1 MTTSRVHITP
11 HMHWDREWY
20 FTTEESRILL
30 VNNMEEIMT
39 RLENDPQYKYYVLD
53 GQTAVLE
60 DYFAIKPENIDRV
73 KKLVESGKLIIGP
86 WYSQTD
92 TMQVSGESIVR
103 NMMYGMRDC
112 LKLGQPMRIGY
123 LPDSFSM
130 SSQLPMIY
138 NGFGI
143 NRAMFWRGCSER
155 HGSNKTEFNWQ
166 SNDGSEV
173 TAQVLPLGYAIGK
186 YLPTDEEGL
195 RARLDKYFPVL
206 EKASVTKDILLP
218 NGHDQMPIQNDI
230 FDVMDTLREIYPD
243 REFHMSRFEEVFE
256 KIEAM
261 RDQLDTIKGEFN
273 DGKYMRVH
281 RSISSTRMDIKLI
294 HAKIENKIVN
304 ILEPLASIA
313 WSLGFEYHHGLI
325 EKMWKES
332 MKNHAHDSIGCC
344 CSDKVHAEILN
355 RYILADDMAT
365 NLINFYK
372 RKIVDHMPAQGSDD
386 KLAFFNLMPYA
397 REEVVN
403 TMITIRAQE
412 FAIFDQNG
420 NPVDYFIQ
428 DKREID
434 PGKVDRQIVH
444 YGNYDPF
451 MEYDIQLNINVPA
464 MGYTTLHIR
473 ANQSASIK
481 TASQASDTLEN
492 TYYKI
497 KLNSNGTLSIFDK
510 ETQQTYDQVLRI
522 EDGSDDG
529 DEYDYSPSRQEWL
542 LYSDQFE
549 VETSI
554 KHQGFQSV
562 ANIAFRM
569 NVPENLME
577 REQRTGQNGYVDV
590 TAQVVLKQNSR
601 RIEVRMELDNQADD
615 HRVRVLIP
623 TPFTPETVVA
633 DNQFGCITR
642 PVDDPAMQVW
652 QQEGWKEAPV
662 PIYQLMN
669 FAALENDK
677 GDKGGIALFTNGLRE
692 FEVIS
697 GHNSEIRNTFALTLF
712 RSVGVLGKEELLLRP
727 GRPSGIKIPTPDSQV
742 RGKLVCEFA
751 LYAFD
756 GDHISANV
764 MSKAREY
771 VTPVVCYNKIPY
783 NAMKLN
789 VGEQNLP
796 MTYSVLNKPIKGAVL
811 SAFKKAEDEDALI
824 VRMYNPSES
833 DTITDKVEWCSSLS
847 EWIEVGLD
855 EVALNE
861 WDKGSVQAG
870 SIGGLAQCQ
879 VKTFKVK
886 LALSNDE
893 S

>member
-30 VNNMEEIMT
+30 VNNMEEIMN
-39 RLENDPQYKYYVLD
+39 RLESDPEYKYYVLD

-60 DYFAIKPENIDRV
+60 DYFAIKPENTERV
-73 KKLVESGKLIIGP
+73 KALVEAGKLIIGP

-103 NMMYGMRDC
+103 NMMYGIRDC
-112 LKLGQPMRIGY
+112 MKFGDAMKIGY

-138 NGFGI
+138 NGFDI
-143 NRAMFWRGCSER
+143 TRAMFWRGCSER
-155 HGSNKTEFNWQ
+155 HGTNKTEFLWQ

-186 YLPTDEEGL
+186 YLPQDEEGL

-206 EKASVTKDILLP
+206 EKPSVTKDILLP
-218 NGHDQMPIQNDI
+218 NGHDQMPIQKDI
-230 FDVMDTLREIYPD
+230 FEVMDKLREIYPD
-243 REFHMSRFEEVFE
+243 REFSMSRFEEVFE
-256 KIEAM
+256 KVEAA

-281 RSISSTRMDIKLI
+281 RTISSTRMDIKLI
-294 HAKIENKIVN
+294 HAEIENKIVN

-313 WSLGFEYHHGLI
+313 WALGFEYHHGLI

-365 NLINFYK
+365 NLIHFYK
-372 RKIVDHMPAQGSDD
+372 RKIVDHMPDREGCD
-386 KLAFFNLMPYA
+386 KLAMFNLSPYE

-403 TMITIRAQE
+403 TTITIRAQE
-412 FAIFDQNG
+412 FSIFDENE
-420 NPVDYFIQ
+420 NPVEYFIQ
-428 DKREID
+428 DKRQID

-451 MEYDIQLNINVPA
+451 MEFDIQIKRTVPA
-464 MGYTTLHIR
+464 MGFTTLHIQGNEKG
-473 ANQSASIK
+473 AVKVAEQK
-481 TASQASDTLEN
+481 DYLLEN
-492 TYYKI
+492 EYYRI
-497 KLNSNGTLSIFDK
+497 NVNDNGTLTIFDK
-510 ETQQTYDQVLRI
+510 ETEQVFDQVLRL

-542 LYSDQFE
+542 LYSDEFP

-554 KHQGFQSV
+554 AHQGFQSV

-569 NVPENLME
+569 NVPANLAE
-577 REQRTGQNGYVDV
+577 REERTGQNGFVE
-590 TAQVVLKQNSR
+590 AQCQVVLKQGSR

-615 HRVRVLIP
+615 HRVRVLVP
-623 TPFTPETVVA
+623 TPFVSETVVA

-642 PVDDPAMQVW
+642 PTNDPAMAVW
-652 QQEGWKEAPV
+652 EEEKWKEAPV
-662 PIYQLMN
+662 PVYQLMN
-669 FAALENDK
+669 FAALENGK
-677 GDKGGIALFTNGLRE
+677 AGMAIMSNGLRE
-692 FEVIS
+692 FEVIAS
-697 GHNSEIRNTFALTLF
+697 QGGENRDTFALTLF
-712 RSVGVLGKEELLLRP
+712 RGIGVLGKEELLLRP

-742 RGKLVCEFA
+742 RGKLVCEFT
-751 LYAFD
+751 LCGFS
-756 GDHISANV
+756 GNHIDANI
-764 MSKAREY
+764 MAQARDN
-771 VTPVVCYNKIPY
+771 VTQIECYNKIPY

-796 MTYSVLNKPIKGAVL
+796 MSFSLLSKQQSGAVL
-811 SAFKKAEDEDALI
+811 SVLKKAEDEDALI
-824 VRMYNPSES
+824 MRVYNPAE
-833 DTITDKVEWCSSLS
+833 T
-847 EWIEVGLD
+847 
-855 EVALNE
+855 
-861 WDKGSVQAG
+861 GSVSDSISFTQTVSSWKETSMDERVREGDVASEDFGHLASCQA
-870 SIGGLAQCQ
+870 
-879 VKTFKVK
+879 KTFQIKF
-886 LALSNDE
+886 
-893 S
+893 

>member
-30 VNNMEEIMT
+30 VNNMEEIMN
-39 RLENDPQYKYYVLD
+39 RLESDPEYKYYVLD

-60 DYFAIKPENIDRV
+60 DYFAIKPENTERV
-73 KKLVESGKLIIGP
+73 KALVEAGKLIIGP

-103 NMMYGMRDC
+103 NMMYGIRDC
-112 LKLGQPMRIGY
+112 MKFGDAMKIGY

-138 NGFGI
+138 NGFDI
-143 NRAMFWRGCSER
+143 TRAMFWRGCSER
-155 HGSNKTEFNWQ
+155 HGTNKTEFLWQ

-186 YLPTDEEGL
+186 YLPQDEQGL

-206 EKASVTKDILLP
+206 EKPSVTKDILLP
-218 NGHDQMPIQNDI
+218 NGHDQMPIQKDI
-230 FDVMDTLREIYPD
+230 FEVMDKLREIYPD
-243 REFHMSRFEEVFE
+243 REFSMSRFEEVFE
-256 KIEAM
+256 KVEAA

-281 RSISSTRMDIKLI
+281 RTISSTRMDIKLI
-294 HAKIENKIVN
+294 HAEIENKIVN

-313 WSLGFEYHHGLI
+313 WTLGFEYHHGLI

-365 NLINFYK
+365 NLIHFYK
-372 RKIVDHMPAQGSDD
+372 RKIVDHMPDREGCD
-386 KLAFFNLMPYA
+386 KLAMFNLSPYE

-403 TMITIRAQE
+403 TTVTIRAQE
-412 FAIFDQNG
+412 FSIFDENE
-420 NPVDYFIQ
+420 NPVEYFIQ
-428 DKREID
+428 DKRQID

-451 MEYDIQLNINVPA
+451 MEFDIQIKRTVPA
-464 MGYTTLHIR
+464 MGFTTLHVQGNEKG
-473 ANQSASIK
+473 AVKVAEQK
-481 TASQASDTLEN
+481 DYLLEN
-492 TYYKI
+492 EYYRI
-497 KLNSNGTLSIFDK
+497 NVNDNGTLTIFDK
-510 ETQQTYDQVLRI
+510 ETEQVFDQVLRL
-522 EDGSDDG
+522 EEGSDDG

-542 LYSDQFE
+542 LYSDEFP

-554 KHQGFQSV
+554 DHQGFQSV

-569 NVPENLME
+569 NVPANLAE
-577 REQRTGQNGYVDV
+577 REERTGQNGFVE
-590 TAQVVLKQNSR
+590 AQCQVVLKQGSR

-615 HRVRVLIP
+615 HRVRVLVP
-623 TPFTPETVVA
+623 TPFVSETVVA

-642 PVDDPAMQVW
+642 PTNDPAMAVW
-652 QQEGWKEAPV
+652 EEEKWKEAPV
-662 PIYQLMN
+662 PVYQLMN
-669 FAALENDK
+669 FAALENGK
-677 GDKGGIALFTNGLRE
+677 AGMAIMSNGLRE
-692 FEVIS
+692 FEVIAS
-697 GHNSEIRNTFALTLF
+697 QGDENRDTFALTLF
-712 RSVGVLGKEELLLRP
+712 RGIGVLGKEELLLRP

-742 RGKLVCEFA
+742 RGKLVCEFT
-751 LYAFD
+751 LCGFS
-756 GDHISANV
+756 GNHIDANI
-764 MSKAREY
+764 MAQARDN
-771 VTPVVCYNKIPY
+771 VTQIECYNKIPY

-796 MTYSVLNKPIKGAVL
+796 MSFSLLSKQQSGAVL
-811 SAFKKAEDEDALI
+811 SVLKKAEDEDALI
-824 VRMYNPSES
+824 MRIYNPAE
-833 DTITDKVEWCSSLS
+833 T
-847 EWIEVGLD
+847 
-855 EVALNE
+855 
-861 WDKGSVQAG
+861 GSVSDSISFTQTVSSWKETSMDERVREGDVTTETFGDLSFGDLSFGELASCQA
-870 SIGGLAQCQ
+870 
-879 VKTFKVK
+879 KTFQIKF
-886 LALSNDE
+886 
-893 S
+893 

>member
-30 VNNMEEIMT
+30 VNNMEEIMN
-39 RLENDPQYKYYVLD
+39 RLESDPEYKYYVLD

-60 DYFAIKPENIDRV
+60 DYFAIKPENTERV
-73 KKLVESGKLIIGP
+73 KALVEAGKLIIGP

-103 NMMYGMRDC
+103 NMMYGIRDC
-112 LKLGQPMRIGY
+112 MKFGDAMKIGY

-138 NGFGI
+138 NGFDI
-143 NRAMFWRGCSER
+143 TRAMFWRGCSER
-155 HGSNKTEFNWQ
+155 HGTNKTEFLWQ

-186 YLPTDEEGL
+186 YLPQDEEGL

-206 EKASVTKDILLP
+206 EKPSVTKDILLP
-218 NGHDQMPIQNDI
+218 NGHDQMPIQKDI
-230 FDVMDTLREIYPD
+230 FEVMDKLREIYPD
-243 REFHMSRFEEVFE
+243 REFSMSRYEEVFE
-256 KIEAM
+256 EVEAA

-281 RSISSTRMDIKLI
+281 RTISSTRMDIKLI
-294 HAKIENKIVN
+294 HAEIENKIVN

-313 WSLGFEYHHGLI
+313 WTLGFEYHHGLI

-365 NLINFYK
+365 NLIHFYK
-372 RKIVDHMPAQGSDD
+372 RKIVDHMPDREGCD
-386 KLAFFNLMPYA
+386 KLAMFNLSPYE

-403 TMITIRAQE
+403 TTITIRAQE
-412 FAIFDQNG
+412 FSIFDENE
-420 NPVDYFIQ
+420 NPVEYFIQ
-428 DKREID
+428 DKRQID

-451 MEYDIQLNINVPA
+451 MEFDIQIKRTVPA
-464 MGYTTLHIR
+464 MGFTTLHIQGNEKG
-473 ANQSASIK
+473 AVKVAEQK
-481 TASQASDTLEN
+481 DYLLEN
-492 TYYKI
+492 EYYRI
-497 KLNSNGTLSIFDK
+497 NVNDNGTLTIFDK
-510 ETQQTYDQVLRI
+510 ETKQVFDQVLRL

-542 LYSDQFE
+542 LYSDEFP

-554 KHQGFQSV
+554 DHQGFQSV

-569 NVPENLME
+569 NVPANLTE
-577 REQRTGQNGYVDV
+577 REERTGQNGFVE
-590 TAQVVLKQNSR
+590 AQCQVVLKQGSR

-615 HRVRVLIP
+615 HRVRVLVP
-623 TPFTPETVVA
+623 TPFVSETVVA

-642 PVDDPAMQVW
+642 PTNDPAMAVW
-652 QQEGWKEAPV
+652 EEEKWKEAPV
-662 PIYQLMN
+662 PVYQLMN
-669 FAALENDK
+669 FAALENGK
-677 GDKGGIALFTNGLRE
+677 AGMAIMSNGLRE
-692 FEVIS
+692 FEVIAS
-697 GHNSEIRNTFALTLF
+697 QGDENRDTFALTLF
-712 RSVGVLGKEELLLRP
+712 RGIGVLGKEELLLRP

-742 RGKLVCEFA
+742 RGKLVCEFT
-751 LYAFD
+751 LC
-756 GDHISANV
+756 GLSGNHIDANI
-764 MSKAREY
+764 MAQARDN
-771 VTPVVCYNKIPY
+771 VTQIECYNKIPY

-796 MTYSVLNKPIKGAVL
+796 MSFSLLSKQQSGAVL
-811 SAFKKAEDEDALI
+811 SVLKKAEDEDALI
-824 VRMYNPSES
+824 MRVYNPAE
-833 DTITDKVEWCSSLS
+833 T
-847 EWIEVGLD
+847 
-855 EVALNE
+855 
-861 WDKGSVQAG
+861 GSVSDSISFTQAVSSWKEASMDERVREG
-870 SIGGLAQCQ
+870 DVATETFGQLSFGELASCQ
-879 VKTFKVK
+879 AKTFQIKF
-886 LALSNDE
+886 
-893 S
+893 